1 MGRRVQR
8 AARDKPRVVP
18 ILPEEADV
26 EEVAQTAASSS
37 TPEPEKKKPL
47 LERIGVMNIILVVL
61 ALAVAAFTVE
71 MIRVFKQYGMIPD
84 TLVQCFFLAVT
95 GEAGF
100 MGWIKTSK
108 ERRRDR
114 WWQKE
119 DERQAREDLERQSQ
133 GPGDV

>member
-1 MGRRVQR
+1 MGGKVQR
-8 AARDKPRVVP
+8 CAGNKPRVVP
-18 ILPEEADV
+18 VLPEEEMEAA
-26 EEVAQTAASSS
+26 AQTAPSP

-71 MIRVFKQYGMIPD
+71 MIRIFREYGMIPD

-95 GEAGF
+95 GEAGC

-114 WWQKE
+114 KWQKE